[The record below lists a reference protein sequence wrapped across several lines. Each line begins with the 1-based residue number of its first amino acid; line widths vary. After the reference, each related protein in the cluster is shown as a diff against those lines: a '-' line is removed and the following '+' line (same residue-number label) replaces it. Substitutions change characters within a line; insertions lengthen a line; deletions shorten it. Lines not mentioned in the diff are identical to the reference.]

1 MPYQPHLDRTPMAM
15 PSADRPTS
23 SDWRDGLPLLAG
35 ALVTLRELRE
45 TDAQALFAMLSTEEV
60 SRFISPPPST
70 VEGFERFIAW
80 THRQRAAG
88 QYVCFAVVPHGSDVA
103 IGLFQVR
110 SLEPGFGTAEW
121 GFALGADFWG
131 TGLFVDGA
139 KLVLDFA
146 FDVVGAHRL
155 EGRAAEDWRR
165 AGRRAAP
172 VVSPQR
178 RTPRSGAVVGPRPGL
193 ARRQVGVG
201 LRHSA
206 LTFRRTW
213 TSAPSISI
221 SHQNSSLRNRRLTAV
236 PRVCCVSTA
245 RPARRAMR
253 PSRPFPSGSRRA
265 ISSSSTPR
273 ACFRRA
279 SSAAVCRAAEPSSA
293 CSSTAFTRL
302 AWTTSAGK
310 R

>member
-1 MPYQPHLDRTPMAM
+1 VEKMPYQPHLDRTPMAM

-121 GFALGADFWG
+121 GFALGSDFWG

-155 EGRAAEDWRR
+155 EARAAVRNGRGNGALRKIGAVQEGVLRRSFLRNGEHLDQALWSVLAQDWRD
-165 AGRRAAP
+165 AKSVWG
-172 VVSPQR
+172 
-178 RTPRSGAVVGPRPGL
+178 SGIV
-193 ARRQVGVG
+193 
-201 LRHSA
+201 H
-206 LTFRRTW
+206 
-213 TSAPSISI
+213 
-221 SHQNSSLRNRRLTAV
+221 
-236 PRVCCVSTA
+236 
-245 RPARRAMR
+245 
-253 PSRPFPSGSRRA
+253 
-265 ISSSSTPR
+265 
-273 ACFRRA
+273 
-279 SSAAVCRAAEPSSA
+279 
-293 CSSTAFTRL
+293 
-302 AWTTSAGK
+302 
-310 R
+310 